1 MDAKPSLKPIGLLV
15 IVVSAAALLSFILF
29 PDPFFGWVELLFCPD
44 HALSPDG
51 QRMLSSTLY
60 LGTSFML
67 VSGLGLVKAQQPE
80 WRQKIGSVFFTEPL
94 TGFKPAVPAPLAV
107 LLLSTTIGLGLI
119 AAMKLACRSPE
130 LFHFLY
136 AKDKGLLDLFV
147 PFTML
152 FSAALLFTAVWR
164 LIKNPT
170 LRKPFPAAPLV
181 YLTIIAALVFYAG
194 EEISWGQDF
203 AHWETPALFAG
214 NLEKQTN
221 IHNYFNTVFDSIYIS
236 LSLILAVVILSTL
249 LEYSGRWL
257 LFKRLFLPHPSLI
270 GLAFL
275 IAVIAIGWYR
285 EQELLE
291 EMLAAFFLF
300 YSLRLFS
307 CFRSAHFTLQ
317 P

>member
-1 MDAKPSLKPIGLLV
+1 
-15 IVVSAAALLSFILF
+15 
-29 PDPFFGWVELLFCPD
+29 
-44 HALSPDG
+44 
-51 QRMLSSTLY
+51 
-60 LGTSFML
+60 
-67 VSGLGLVKAQQPE
+67 
-80 WRQKIGSVFFTEPL
+80 
-94 TGFKPAVPAPLAV
+94 
-107 LLLSTTIGLGLI
+107 
-119 AAMKLACRSPE
+119 MKLARRSPE
-130 LFHFLY
+130 LFHSLY

-152 FSAALLFTAVWR
+152 FSAGLLFTAVWR

-170 LRKPFPAAPLV
+170 LRKPFPTASFV

-203 AHWETPALFAG
+203 VHWETPALFAG
-214 NLEKQTN
+214 NLEKETN

-236 LSLILAVVILSTL
+236 MSLILAVVILSTL

-257 LFKRLFLPHPSLI
+257 LFKRLFLLHPSLI

-275 IAVIAIGWYR
+275 IAVIAISWYR
-285 EQELLE
+285 KQELLE

-307 CFRSAHFTLQ
+307 CFRSAHFTL
-317 P
+317 